1 MPSIKKSVMFSEQTQ
16 AYIDARTRSDD
27 QIAWSQALN
36 EGFKALQWLTAES
49 LPELTEGEWE
59 TILNVFSGSI
69 IEFTPPFRIASDMM
83 DDKGAIALE
92 ELDPEYAA
100 LVKKMHALSQ
110 VEQFAVLD
118 FVQKFWAKDWKD
130 CSDFAEI
137 AAAIKK
143 I

>member
-1 MPSIKKSVMFSEQTQ
+1 MASLKKSVMFSELTQ
-16 AYIDARTRSDD
+16 AYITARTRSDSN
-27 QIAWSQALN
+27 IAWSQALN
-36 EGFKALQWLTAES
+36 EGFKALQWLTTES

-59 TILNVFSGSI
+59 TILNVYSGSI
-69 IEFTPPFRIASDMM
+69 IELIPPFRIASDMM

-92 ELDPEYAA
+92 ELEPEYAD

-130 CSDFAEI
+130 CSDFAAI
-137 AAAIKK
+137 VDAIKMV
-143 I
+143 